1 MSIDKKIDDKA
12 TRQFISTVVKMYVM
26 GKDIN
31 ETAAILG
38 TSTTSIKAILYLLQK
53 KYPEVLH

>member
-1 MSIDKKIDDKA
+1 MSVDKKIDDKA
-12 TRQFISTVVKMYVM
+12 VRQLISTVVKMHVM
-26 GKDIN
+26 GKDVSEIS
-31 ETAAILG
+31 AFLG

>member
-12 TRQFISTVVKMYVM
+12 ARQFISTVVKMYVTN
-26 GKDIN
+26 KDIN

-38 TSTTSIKAILYLLQK
+38 TSVTSIKAILYLLQK
-53 KYPEVLH
+53 KHPNVLH